1 MKPNIGLAIKIFLS
15 FARKNQIFLFWKDC
29 MRKLILPIALAA
41 TGFAMAADVEIHG
54 NVDFDFASY
63 FNRDFDPTNAANQD
77 IDLSVTANLDENVSV
92 TVFTNTKSNITNS
105 DQASEIRHGLP
116 RSTAITSDKDR
127 YTAFNFDGVELR
139 WKPFQDVSFVFGDL
153 TYNAGTFNYYFW
165 RDPSRYAVISRDQ
178 SVRGFGVEVGNN
190 KFGDGKFYI
199 GATDD
204 SKAAI
209 AVFGTYAL
217 KLLNR
222 PDEHLTITPSV
233 DWVFGSEVGRG
244 YTYFFG
250 TELDYSK
257 SLDILNYGIYAVYGL
272 HPYKGEAVH
281 SFLVEPSLNY
291 NIFNLGMSYFYA
303 IVNKGEDYKAADQI
317 FTDDQMLFA
326 IEPSFNI
333 TKKFSLGVSFE
344 YHDPDA
350 EVSKDEFKF
359 LGMNF
364 YIYPTLNTNVTFWF
378 GYNFS
383 KDKNPVVG
391 EATKFSLGMS
401 AHADF

>member
-1 MKPNIGLAIKIFLS
+1 
-15 FARKNQIFLFWKDC
+15 

-383 KDKNPVVG
+383 KDKNPVIG

>member
-1 MKPNIGLAIKIFLS
+1 
-15 FARKNQIFLFWKDC
+15 

-63 FNRDFDPTNAANQD
+63 FDKKFDPTNAANQD
-77 IDLSVTANLDENVSV
+77 IDLSVKANLDENVSV
-92 TVFTNTKSNITNS
+92 TVFTNTKSNITNGEGS
-105 DQASEIRHGLP
+105 AEIRHGLA
-116 RSTAITSDKDR
+116 RSTAINSDADR

-139 WKPFQDVSFVFGDL
+139 WTPFQDVSFIFGDL

-178 SVRGFGVEVGNN
+178 SLRGFGVEVGNE

-204 SKAAI
+204 SKSAVAI
-209 AVFGTYAL
+209 FGSYGL

-233 DWVFGSEVGRG
+233 DWVFGSEIGRG

-257 SLDILNYGIYAVYGL
+257 SLEVLNYSIYAVYGI
-272 HPYKGEAVH
+272 HPYKGDAVH
-281 SFLVEPSLNY
+281 SFLLEPSLNY
-291 NIFNLGMSYFYA
+291 GIFNLGLNYFYA
-303 IVNKGEDYKAADQI
+303 IVNKKEGYKAADQM
-317 FTDDQMLFA
+317 FTEDQMLFA
-326 IEPSFNI
+326 IEPSFNV

-364 YIYPTLNTNVTFWF
+364 YVYPTLNTNVIFWF

-391 EATKFSLGMS
+391 KSKFALGMS

>member
-1 MKPNIGLAIKIFLS
+1 
-15 FARKNQIFLFWKDC
+15 

-41 TGFAMAADVEIHG
+41 TGFAMAADIEIHG

-77 IDLSVTANLDENVSV
+77 IDLFVKANLDENVSV
-92 TVFTNTKSNITNS
+92 TVFTNTKSNITKGEG
-105 DQASEIRHGLP
+105 AAEIRHGLA
-116 RSTAITSDKDR
+116 RSTAITSDDDR

-139 WKPFQDVSFVFGDL
+139 WKPFQDVSLVFGDL

-165 RDPSRYAVISRDQ
+165 RDPSRYAAISRDQ
-178 SVRGFGVEVGNN
+178 SVRGFGIEVGNE

-204 SKAAI
+204 SKSAI

-257 SLDILNYGIYAVYGL
+257 SLEILNYSVYAAYGI

-291 NIFNLGMSYFYA
+291 GIFNLGLNYFYA
-303 IVNKGEDYKAADQI
+303 IVNKGDSDDEAYRAAPQI
-317 FTDDQMLFA
+317 FTEDQMLFA
-326 IEPSFNI
+326 IEPSFDI

-344 YHDPDA
+344 YHDPDS
-350 EVSKDEFKF
+350 EISKDEFEF

-364 YIYPTLNTNVTFWF
+364 YLYPTINTNVTFWF

-383 KDKNPVVG
+383 KNKNPVVG
-391 EATKFSLGMS
+391 KTKFALGMS
-401 AHADF
+401 AHAEF

>member
-1 MKPNIGLAIKIFLS
+1 
-15 FARKNQIFLFWKDC
+15 

-63 FNRDFDPTNAANQD
+63 FDKDFDPTNAANQD

-165 RDPSRYAVISRDQ
+165 RDPSRYAAISRDQ

-257 SLDILNYGIYAVYGL
+257 SLEILNYSVYAVYGI
-272 HPYKGEAVH
+272 HPYKGDAVH

-291 NIFNLGMSYFYA
+291 GIFNLGLNYFYA
-303 IVNKGEDYKAADQI
+303 IVNKGEGYKAADQI

-344 YHDPDA
+344 YHDPDS
-350 EVSKDEFKF
+350 EISKDEFKF

-364 YIYPTLNTNVTFWF
+364 YLYPTLNTNVTFWF

>member
-1 MKPNIGLAIKIFLS
+1 
-15 FARKNQIFLFWKDC
+15 

-41 TGFAMAADVEIHG
+41 TGFAMAADIEIHG

-63 FNRDFDPTNAANQD
+63 FDKDFDPTNAANQD

-92 TVFTNTKSNITNS
+92 TVFTNTKSNITNGEGT
-105 DQASEIRHGLP
+105 AEIRHGLA
-116 RSTAITSDKDR
+116 RSTAITDNDNR

-139 WKPFQDVSFVFGDL
+139 WKPFQDVSLVFGDL

-165 RDPSRYAVISRDQ
+165 RDPSRYAAISRDQ
-178 SVRGFGVEVGNN
+178 SLRGFGIEVGNQ

-204 SKAAI
+204 SKSAI

-257 SLDILNYGIYAVYGL
+257 SLEVLNYSIYAVYGI
-272 HPYKGEAVH
+272 HPYKGESVH
-281 SFLVEPSLNY
+281 SFLIEPSLNY
-291 NIFNLGMSYFYA
+291 GIFNLGLNYFYA
-303 IVNKGEDYKAADQI
+303 IVNKGEGYTAAPQI

-326 IEPSFNI
+326 VEPSFNI
-333 TKKFSLGVSFE
+333 TKKFSMGVSFE
-344 YHDPDA
+344 YHDPDS

-364 YIYPTLNTNVTFWF
+364 YLYPTINTNVTFWF

-383 KDKNPVVG
+383 KDQNPVVG
-391 EATKFSLGMS
+391 KSKFALGMS
-401 AHADF
+401 AHAEF

>member
-1 MKPNIGLAIKIFLS
+1 
-15 FARKNQIFLFWKDC
+15 

-116 RSTAITSDKDR
+116 RSTSITSDKDR

-257 SLDILNYGIYAVYGL
+257 SLDILNYSIYAVYGL
-272 HPYKGEAVH
+272 HPYKGDAVH

-291 NIFNLGMSYFYA
+291 IIFNLGMSYFYA
-303 IVNKGEDYKAADQI
+303 IVNKDDGYKAADQI

-333 TKKFSLGVSFE
+333 TKKFALGVSFE

-364 YIYPTLNTNVTFWF
+364 YLYPTLNTNVTFWF

>member
-1 MKPNIGLAIKIFLS
+1 
-15 FARKNQIFLFWKDC
+15 

-41 TGFAMAADVEIHG
+41 TGFAAAADIEING
-54 NVDFDFASY
+54 NVDFDYASY
-63 FNRDFDPTNAANQD
+63 FDRDFDPTNAANQD
-77 IDLSVTANLDENVSV
+77 IDLSVTAHLDENVSV
-92 TVFTNTKSNITNS
+92 TVFTNTRSNISNGEGT
-105 DQASEIRHGLP
+105 AEIRHGMA
-116 RSTAITSDKDR
+116 RSTAITDEDNR

-139 WKPFQDVSFVFGDL
+139 WNPFQDVSFIFGDIS
-153 TYNAGTFNYYFW
+153 YSAGAFNYYFW
-165 RDPSRYAVISRDQ
+165 RDTDRYAVISKGE
-178 SVRGFGVEVGNN
+178 SIRGFGVELGNI
-190 KFGDGKFYI
+190 KFGEGKFYI

-204 SKAAI
+204 SKSSV
-209 AVFGTYAL
+209 AVFGSYAL

-233 DWVFGSEVGRG
+233 DWVFGSEIGRG
-244 YTYFFG
+244 YTYTFG

-257 SLDILNYGIYAVYGL
+257 SLEILNYSIYAVYGL
-272 HPYKGEAVH
+272 HPYKGHGVH

-291 NIFNLGMSYFYA
+291 GIFNLGLNYFYS
-303 IVNKGEDYKAADQI
+303 IVDKNYEAAPQL

-333 TKKFSLGVSFE
+333 TKKFTLGVSFE
-344 YHDPDA
+344 YHDPDS
-350 EVSKDEFKF
+350 EIEKDEFKF

-364 YIYPTLNTNVTFWF
+364 YVYPTLNTNLVFWF

-391 EATKFSLGMS
+391 KTKFALGMS

>member
-1 MKPNIGLAIKIFLS
+1 
-15 FARKNQIFLFWKDC
+15 

-178 SVRGFGVEVGNN
+178 TVRGFGVEVGNN

-291 NIFNLGMSYFYA
+291 NIFNLGLSYFYA

-383 KDKNPVVG
+383 KDKNPIVG

>member
-1 MKPNIGLAIKIFLS
+1 
-15 FARKNQIFLFWKDC
+15 

-54 NVDFDFASY
+54 NVDFDFGSY

-116 RSTAITSDKDR
+116 RSTSITSDKDR

-257 SLDILNYGIYAVYGL
+257 SLDILNYSIYAVYGL
-272 HPYKGEAVH
+272 HPYKGDAVH

-291 NIFNLGMSYFYA
+291 NIFNLGFSYFYA
-303 IVNKGEDYKAADQI
+303 IVNKDDGYKAADQI

-333 TKKFSLGVSFE
+333 TKKFALGVSFE

-364 YIYPTLNTNVTFWF
+364 YLYPTLNTNVTFWF

>member
-1 MKPNIGLAIKIFLS
+1 
-15 FARKNQIFLFWKDC
+15 

-257 SLDILNYGIYAVYGL
+257 SLDILNYSIYAVYGL
-272 HPYKGEAVH
+272 HPYKGDAVH

-291 NIFNLGMSYFYA
+291 NIFNLGFSYFYA
-303 IVNKGEDYKAADQI
+303 IVNKDDGYKAADQI

-333 TKKFSLGVSFE
+333 TKKFALGVSFE

-364 YIYPTLNTNVTFWF
+364 YLYPTLNTNVTFWF

>member
-1 MKPNIGLAIKIFLS
+1 
-15 FARKNQIFLFWKDC
+15 

-54 NVDFDFASY
+54 NVDFDFGSY
-63 FNRDFDPTNAANQD
+63 FDRDFDPTNAANQD

-257 SLDILNYGIYAVYGL
+257 SLDILNYSIYAVYGL
-272 HPYKGEAVH
+272 HPYKGDAVH

-291 NIFNLGMSYFYA
+291 NIFNLGFSYFYA
-303 IVNKGEDYKAADQI
+303 IVNKDDGYKAADQI

-333 TKKFSLGVSFE
+333 TKKFALGVSFE

-364 YIYPTLNTNVTFWF
+364 YLYPTLNTNVTFWF

>member
-1 MKPNIGLAIKIFLS
+1 
-15 FARKNQIFLFWKDC
+15 

-233 DWVFGSEVGRG
+233 DWVFGSEIGRG

>member
-1 MKPNIGLAIKIFLS
+1 
-15 FARKNQIFLFWKDC
+15 

-41 TGFAMAADVEIHG
+41 TGFVMAADVEIHG

-199 GATDD
+199 DATDD

>member
-1 MKPNIGLAIKIFLS
+1 
-15 FARKNQIFLFWKDC
+15 

-63 FNRDFDPTNAANQD
+63 FDKKFDPTNAANQD
-77 IDLSVTANLDENVSV
+77 IDLSVKANLDENVSV
-92 TVFTNTKSNITNS
+92 TVFTNTKSNITNGEGS
-105 DQASEIRHGLP
+105 AEIRHGLA
-116 RSTAITSDKDR
+116 RSTAINSDADR

-139 WKPFQDVSFVFGDL
+139 WTPFQDVSFIFGDL

-178 SVRGFGVEVGNN
+178 SLRGFGVEVGNE

-204 SKAAI
+204 SKSAV
-209 AVFGTYAL
+209 AVFGSYGL

-233 DWVFGSEVGRG
+233 DWVFGSEIGRG

-257 SLDILNYGIYAVYGL
+257 SLEVLNYSIYAVYGI
-272 HPYKGEAVH
+272 HPYKGDAVH
-281 SFLVEPSLNY
+281 SFLLEPSLNY
-291 NIFNLGMSYFYA
+291 GIFNLGLNYFYA
-303 IVNKGEDYKAADQI
+303 ITNKDYEAAPQM
-317 FTDDQMLFA
+317 FTEDQMLFA

-333 TKKFSLGVSFE
+333 TKKFTLGLSFE
-344 YHDPDA
+344 YHDPDS
-350 EVSKDEFKF
+350 EIKKDEFKF

-364 YIYPTLNTNVTFWF
+364 YVYPTLNTNVVFWF

-383 KDKNPVVG
+383 KNQNPVVG
-391 EATKFSLGMS
+391 KTKFALGMS
-401 AHADF
+401 AHAEF